1 MSYCTNLYMV
11 MKCMGFTSQQ
21 VWVIG
26 YQGVMGYGFKFLAY
40 RLGGPKILWI
50 MGEYGLSGP
59 WVKRE
64 LTVYTYL

>member
-26 YQGVMGYGFKFLAY
+26 YQGVMGYGFKFPAY

-59 WVKRE
+59 WIKRE
-64 LTVYTYL
+64 STVLVS